1 MLAGL
6 LKNAISLIFASL
18 IDKIAYA
25 ILFIIIARSLTKVEF
40 GAYNLVLTLIFIGG
54 MIVNFG
60 MENVIIREVARNR
73 SQARLYFSN
82 SIFLGFIFSLI
93 SWPMMMILA
102 HILKYGPE
110 VIFLMSFGGVT
121 FIFMGFGQI
130 ASAVIKGHERMD
142 VFAAVSVCY
151 SIVALGL
158 NMVALWYWSTVASL
172 VVVLF
177 VTEALKATTFVAIV
191 HRYFVQI
198 RWQLNRGIIIQILKL
213 SVPFALLMA
222 FGVLLHRTDM
232 LMLGWLKP
240 LDEVAIY
247 GMAARFTDF
256 LSLISGSLIGALY
269 PTLSAKMNAT
279 REEQWSLIKESMAV
293 FAICGFGA
301 SILLIVLAEPIILM
315 LFGSPYIV
323 GVSTLRWLGSAF
335 LFSMLSGPVGT
346 LLLAAGDQMKRL
358 MVMGAVLLGSS
369 IVLNLWLIPAYSYKG
384 AAISA
389 FSCTVLGFLFRLAL
403 SRIYFGRLPH
413 LLKIMWRAVVAS
425 SVMGITLSFC
435 QGFHPGMSLVV
446 GGLVY
451 ITMLLL
457 LGEFSEARY
466 APIKVRILQ
475 FLRHPSL

>member
-1 MLAGL
+1 MISRIF
-6 LKNAISLIFASL
+6 KNAASL
-18 IDKIAYA
+18 IIAGIMDKLVYVF
-25 ILFIIIARSLTKVEF
+25 LFAIIARKLTKSEF
-40 GAYNLVLTLIFIGG
+40 GTYNLVLTLVFIGG
-54 MIVNFG
+54 MVVTFG
-60 MENVIIREVARNR
+60 MEGVIIREVAKNR
-73 SQARLYFSN
+73 KKAPMFFSN
-82 SIFLGFIFSLI
+82 SVFLTLIFSMI
-93 SWPMMMILA
+93 SWPLMLCLA
-102 HILKYGPE
+102 YMLKFGSDGM
-110 VIFLMSFGGVT
+110 FLIGFGGGV
-121 FIFMGFGQI
+121 FIFVGFSQI
-130 ASAVIKGHERMD
+130 ASAVIKGYERIDM
-142 VFAAVSVCY
+142 FAAVSVCY

-158 NMVALWYWSTVASL
+158 NMVALWYWGTVASL
-172 VVVLF
+172 IVVFF
-177 VTEALKATTFVAIV
+177 VIEVLKATTFLTIV

-198 RWQLNRGIIIQILKL
+198 RWQLNREIIIQILKL

-222 FGVLLHRTDM
+222 FGVLLHRIDM
-232 LMLGWLKP
+232 LMLGLLKP

-269 PTLSAKMNAT
+269 PTLSAKMNST
-279 REEQWSLIKESMAV
+279 CEEQLGLIKESMAV

-301 SILLIVLAEPIILM
+301 TVLLIVLAEPIILI

-323 GVSTLRWLGSAF
+323 GVSTMRWLGSAF

-358 MVMGAVLLGSS
+358 IVMGAVLLGSS
-369 IVLNLWLIPAYSYKG
+369 IVLNLWLIPVYSYKG

-389 FSCTVLGFLFRLAL
+389 FSCTVLGFLIRLAL
-403 SRIYFGRLPH
+403 SRIYFGRLPN

-435 QGFHPGMSLVV
+435 QSFHPGLSLVV

-466 APIKVRILQ
+466 DPIKVRISQL
-475 FLRHPSL
+475 LRHPSL